1 MVLTLGELV
10 ERGLFI
16 CPSCASEV
24 HPSRDAWNCSNP
36 DCSYAQQRFPVVA
49 GKPALIDFKN
59 SVVDADRLHETGGAS
74 EYARK
79 GLRPR
84 LFELLYGRNPV
95 APVAVGRM
103 LEALR
108 ADCAP
113 LGRRPR
119 ILVVGGGA
127 VGSGLEEL
135 YADSTIE
142 LVAFDI
148 YMSPFVQFIGD
159 GHSIPLAD
167 GSFDGVVVQAVLEH
181 VLEPFTVAGEIHRV
195 LRDGGIVYADTP
207 FMQQVH
213 EGPYDFS
220 RFSDSGHRYLFRGF
234 ERIDSG
240 LIAGAGTALMWSIR
254 CYARALTRS
263 VVLGGLIG
271 HCFFWLRFTDGILDP
286 RFSLDAASS
295 VFFLGRKHA
304 TSITQ
309 ADLISYYQGALAL
322 EQ

>member
-1 MVLTLGELV
+1 M
-10 ERGLFI
+10 
-16 CPSCASEV
+16 
-24 HPSRDAWNCSNP
+24 
-36 DCSYAQQRFPVVA
+36 
-49 GKPALIDFKN
+49 
-59 SVVDADRLHETGGAS
+59 
-74 EYARK
+74 
-79 GLRPR
+79 
-84 LFELLYGRNPV
+84 
-95 APVAVGRM
+95 
-103 LEALR
+103 
-108 ADCAP
+108 
-113 LGRRPR
+113 
-119 ILVVGGGA
+119 
-127 VGSGLEEL
+127 

>member
-1 MVLTLGELV
+1 MVTLGELV
-10 ERGLFI
+10 EQGLFI
-16 CPSCASEV
+16 CPSCTHELR
-24 HPSRDAWNCSNP
+24 PSHDSWYCSNP
-36 DCSYAQQRFPVVA
+36 GCRYAEQQFPVVA
-49 GKPALIDFKN
+49 GKPALIDFEN
-59 SVVDADRLHETGGAS
+59 SVVDPDRLYATGGAS
-74 EYARK
+74 EYGRK
-79 GLRPR
+79 GLAPR

-103 LEALR
+103 LDMLR

-127 VGSGLEEL
+127 VGNGLEEL
-135 YADSTIE
+135 YNDSTID
-142 LVAFDI
+142 LVGFDI

-181 VLEPFTVAGEIHRV
+181 VIEPFTVAQEIRRV

-213 EGPYDFS
+213 EGPYDFC
-220 RFSDSGHRYLFRGF
+220 RFTDSGHRYLFRGF

-254 CYARALTRS
+254 YYARALTRS
-263 VVLGGLIG
+263 VIVGGLIG
-271 HCFFWLRFTDGILDP
+271 HCFFWLRFTDRILDP
-286 RFSLDAASS
+286 KYSLDAASS
-295 VFFLGRKHA
+295 VFFLGRKSA
-304 TSITQ
+304 RSITQ
-309 ADLISYYQGALAL
+309 AEVISYYQGALAL
-322 EQ
+322 DQ

>member
-1 MVLTLGELV
+1 MVTLGELV
-10 ERGLFI
+10 EQGLFI
-16 CPSCASEV
+16 CPSCTHELR
-24 HPSRDAWNCSNP
+24 PSHDSWYCSNP
-36 DCSYAQQRFPVVA
+36 GCRYAEQQFPVVA
-49 GKPALIDFKN
+49 GKPALIDFEN
-59 SVVDADRLHETGGAS
+59 SVVDPDRLYATGGAS
-74 EYARK
+74 EYGRK
-79 GLRPR
+79 GLAPR

-103 LEALR
+103 LDMLR

-127 VGSGLEEL
+127 VGNGLEEL
-135 YADSTIE
+135 YNDSTID
-142 LVAFDI
+142 LVGFDI

-181 VLEPFTVAGEIHRV
+181 VIEPFTVAQEIRRV

-213 EGPYDFS
+213 EGPYDFC
-220 RFSDSGHRYLFRGF
+220 RFTDSGHRYLFRGF

-254 CYARALTRS
+254 YYARALTRS
-263 VVLGGLIG
+263 VIVGGLIG
-271 HCFFWLRFTDGILDP
+271 HCFFWLRFTDRILDP
-286 RFSLDAASS
+286 KYSLDAASS
-295 VFFLGRKHA
+295 VFFLGRKSA
-304 TSITQ
+304 RSSSSSPTSFQPGRTWP
-309 ADLISYYQGALAL
+309 
-322 EQ
+322 